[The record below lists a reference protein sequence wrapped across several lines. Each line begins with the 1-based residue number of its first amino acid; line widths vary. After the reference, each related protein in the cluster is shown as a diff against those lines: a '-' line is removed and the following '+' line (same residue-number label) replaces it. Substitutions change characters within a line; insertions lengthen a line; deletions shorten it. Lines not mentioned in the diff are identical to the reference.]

1 MKIGPYFIG
10 QRGLSAKTLQ
20 APTPRKALG
29 DLGNI
34 QHGAARKFQT
44 PKPSKVKIFDE
55 TPKAKTS
62 VKSKKAT
69 FSVLKTQKS
78 QSRLAS
84 DVKIPTKNDNTVP
97 DIEKMIPFV
106 DQGKSVTIVRSKYQK
121 KLLCRRG
128 GCHILL
134 LCDL

>member
-1 MKIGPYFIG
+1 MKIAQHLIG

-34 QHGAARKFQT
+34 QHGAAKKFQT

-84 DVKIPTKNDNTVP
+84 DVKIPTKNGNTLP

-106 DQGKSVTIVRSKYQK
+106 DQGKSEVNTKK

-134 LCDL
+134 LWDV